1 MLMPVKPE
9 TLKTI
14 QEIERLEFLQKVVI
28 PFVKEREKEGKVN
41 LEVVLHTC
49 GAPSCL
55 LGWACSFSEMGI
67 RLWKA

>member
-14 QEIERLEFLQKVVI
+14 QEIERSGVLARQVVI

-55 LGWACSFSEMGI
+55 LGWASVFI
-67 RLWKA
+67 F